1 MAVLLLER
9 WQYCSWKGG
18 SIALEKVA
26 VLLLK
31 YAAWVPIYNKVK
43 YINNIININTIL
55 KTIMKKLSVFS
66 LALCAVL
73 ALASCGSSKE
83 SAYKKAYEKAQQQE
97 TQQEVA
103 PEVVTPLETTTP
115 TESTAT
121 EVDNATVRQE
131 NLDLISGSGLQN
143 YSVVVGSFSLKSN
156 AEGLAST
163 LKSAGY
169 DSQIAYN
176 SERNMYRVVAATFV
190 DKSSA
195 VKSRNKF
202 RASKYPDAWLL
213 LKK

>member
-1 MAVLLLER
+1 MLLE
-9 WQYCSWKGG
+9 
-18 SIALEKVA
+18 
-26 VLLLK
+26 

-143 YSVVVGSFSLKSN
+143 YSVVVGSFSLKAN